1 MRVRVRRIPHRPSKG
16 PWRDMAASEKDRG
29 APTERGTEAESDLSD
44 VVADAADRLGQ
55 LLGREPDG
63 VTGVRRE
70 EDGWSVLVDVVE
82 LERIPAS
89 ASVMAT
95 YRVDLDGDGGL
106 AGYER
111 LRRYNRGATDLP

>member
-1 MRVRVRRIPHRPSKG
+1 MT
-16 PWRDMAASEKDRG
+16 ASEKDRG
-29 APTERGTEAESDLSD
+29 DPGRGDAGEPELPD
-44 VVADAADRLGQ
+44 VLADAVDQLGQ

-70 EDGWSVLVDVVE
+70 GDGWSVLVDVVE
-82 LERIPAS
+82 LARIPAS

-95 YRVDLDGDGGL
+95 YRVDLDADGVL

-111 LRRYNRGATDLP
+111 LRRYNRGATDSA